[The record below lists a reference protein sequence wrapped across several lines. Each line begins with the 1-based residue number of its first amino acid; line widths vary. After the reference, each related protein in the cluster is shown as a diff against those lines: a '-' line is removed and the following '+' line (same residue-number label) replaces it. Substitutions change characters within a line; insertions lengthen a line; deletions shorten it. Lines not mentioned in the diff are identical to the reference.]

1 MTISYNSPYFKKTV
15 AYNYRGHDLK
25 FDVSQS
31 SFSSQDI
38 DTGTKHLLKTL
49 SDQKFDNYN
58 KVLDLG
64 CGYGPIGISLKSFCP
79 TSEVHLVDR
88 DALALEYSRQNET
101 QNDLQNLKIYGSLS
115 YDNISDKDFDLIV
128 SNIPAKIGEAVLSH
142 ILLDGRFYL
151 RPNGTMAVVVIDAIG
166 DFVTKVLETNKD
178 VNILFYKRWPGHL
191 VFHYKFSQNILQAVP
206 GNNTYA
212 RGQKIVPFE
221 NSKILIETAY
231 GLPEFDTLSY
241 ETEMFLDKIRT
252 FKNRQIVKAI
262 IFNPGQGFIPVALSS
277 ISKTSQIVLADR
289 DLLSLRISRKNLL
302 SNGHEENKVY
312 LFHEVGL
319 PKIDSPDL
327 IMGVLDEKDDPKV
340 HLMFLKQA
348 AEILTL
354 NGIAVLASGST
365 PITRLETSIQKEKL
379 FEVVE
384 RRKSK
389 GKSLL
394 VLKKFSK

>member
-1 MTISYNSPYFKKTV
+1 MTISYSSPYFKKTV
-15 AYNYRGHDLK
+15 AYNYRGRDLK

-31 SFSSQDI
+31 LFSSQDI

-49 SDQKFDNYN
+49 SDQKFDNCN

-88 DALALEYSRQNET
+88 DALALEYSRQNEI

-128 SNIPAKIGEAVLSH
+128 SNIPAKVGEAVLSH

-151 RPNGTMAVVVIDAIG
+151 RPNGIMAVVVIDAIG

-191 VFHYKFSQNILQAVP
+191 VFHYQFSQKGSSVIP
-206 GNNTYA
+206 NNDIYT
-212 RGQKIVPFE
+212 RGQKTVPFG
-221 NSKILIETAY
+221 NSKILIETVY

-252 FKNRQIVKAI
+252 FKNRQIVKVI
-262 IFNPGQGFIPVALSS
+262 IFNHGQGFIPVALSN
-277 ISKTSQIVLADR
+277 ISKTSKIILADR
-289 DLLSLRISRKNLL
+289 DMLALRISRRNLL
-302 SNGHEENKVY
+302 SNGHGEDKIII
-312 LFHEVGL
+312 FHEVGL

-340 HLMFLKQA
+340 HLMFLKQI
-348 AEILTL
+348 AELLTL
-354 NGIAVLASGST
+354 NGMVVLASGST

-379 FEVVE
+379 FEVLE

-394 VLKKFSK
+394 VLKKFNK

>member
-1 MTISYNSPYFKKTV
+1 
-15 AYNYRGHDLK
+15 
-25 FDVSQS
+25 
-31 SFSSQDI
+31 
-38 DTGTKHLLKTL
+38 
-49 SDQKFDNYN
+49 
-58 KVLDLG
+58 
-64 CGYGPIGISLKSFCP
+64 
-79 TSEVHLVDR
+79 
-88 DALALEYSRQNET
+88 
-101 QNDLQNLKIYGSLS
+101 
-115 YDNISDKDFDLIV
+115 
-128 SNIPAKIGEAVLSH
+128 
-142 ILLDGRFYL
+142 
-151 RPNGTMAVVVIDAIG
+151 MAVVVIDAIG

>member
-1 MTISYNSPYFKKTV
+1 MTISYSSPYFKKAV
-15 AYNYRGHDLK
+15 AYNYRGHNLK

-31 SFSSQDI
+31 LFSSQDI

-64 CGYGPIGISLKSFCP
+64 CGYGSIGISLKIFCP
-79 TSEVHLVDR
+79 TSEVHLADR
-88 DALALEYSRQNET
+88 DALALEYSRQNAL
-101 QNDLQNLKIYGSLS
+101 QNNFENLKIYGSLG
-115 YDNISDKDFDLIV
+115 YDDIPDKDFDLIV
-128 SNIPAKIGEAVLSH
+128 SNIPAKVGEAVLSH

-151 RPNGTMAVVVIDAIG
+151 QPNGTMAVVVIDAIG

-191 VFHYKFSQNILQAVP
+191 VFHYQFSQNNSNIIP
-206 GNNTYA
+206 NNDIYA
-212 RGQKIVPFE
+212 RGQKTVLFE

-252 FKNRQIVKAI
+252 LKNRQIAKAI

-277 ISKTSQIVLADR
+277 ISKTSQIILADR
-289 DLLSLRISRKNLL
+289 DLLALRISRKNLL
-302 SNGHEENKVY
+302 SNGHEENKIF

-319 PKIDSPDL
+319 SKVDSPDL

-348 AEILTL
+348 AELLTR

-365 PITRLETSIQKEKL
+365 PITRLETTIQKGKL
-379 FEVVE
+379 FEVLE

-389 GKSLL
+389 GKRLL
-394 VLKKFSK
+394 VLKKI